1 MLETIKMPEKW
12 HKVYRSDEEK
22 CVFVGKDGN
31 SGLIRATDKTTGK
44 RFEWRSTDA
53 LARESGLSKKRVE
66 EILEYYCNKKVVRQ
80 HSKDPEKWGYW
91 EVVGEEKNDPDVVAE
106 DHAKRIDKATG
117 GTGKGIAKTNPS
129 QVGTPGGTPGN
140 NGGNIPPKKAPGG
153 IAPKP
158 PVKAPTPPSKP
169 VPKCPPGK
177 GVGQG
182 PPPVKKLPATQ
193 PVAKP

>member
-1 MLETIKMPEKW
+1 MLMLDTAIKLPEKW
-12 HKVYRSDEEK
+12 HKVYRTDEEK

-106 DHAKRIDKATG
+106 DHAKRMDKATG

-129 QVGTPGGTPGN
+129 VTGVPGGPGSVKPTPAK
-140 NGGNIPPKKAPGG
+140 PPA
-153 IAPKP
+153 KP
-158 PVKAPTPPSKP
+158 PVKSPPPATTPKGPN
-169 VPKCPPGK
+169 VPKCPPAK
-177 GVGQG
+177 
-182 PPPVKKLPATQ
+182 PPVKPPIKKLPAVQ
-193 PVAKP
+193 PVTKP

>member
-1 MLETIKMPEKW
+1 MLDTNVKMPEKW

-106 DHAKRIDKATG
+106 DHAKRMDKATG
-117 GTGKGIAKTNPS
+117 GVGKGKNTIPS
-129 QVGTPGGTPGN
+129 TAGNPGGSTSG
-140 NGGNIPPKKAPGG
+140 PGG
-153 IAPKP
+153 STGKP
-158 PVKAPTPPSKP
+158 PVKMPPTKTPPTKT
-169 VPKCPPGK
+169 PPTK
-177 GVGQG
+177 M
-182 PPPVKKLPATQ
+182 PPVKMPPIPAKPPTKKLPQ
-193 PVAKP
+193 PVKP

>member
-1 MLETIKMPEKW
+1 MLDTAVKLPEKW
-12 HKVYRSDEEK
+12 HKVYRTDEEK

-31 SGLIRATDKTTGK
+31 SGLIRATDKITGK

-106 DHAKRIDKATG
+106 DHAKRMDKAVG

-129 QVGTPGGTPGN
+129 QVGGNPGSV
-140 NGGNIPPKKAPGG
+140 PPKPPAKPPAVKPP
-153 IAPKP
+153 AVKP
-158 PVKAPTPPSKP
+158 PVKTPPPS
-169 VPKCPPGK
+169 VPKCPPAK
-177 GVGQG
+177 
-182 PPPVKKLPATQ
+182 PPAKPPIKKLPAVQ
-193 PVAKP
+193 PVPKP